1 MKILRV
7 TIWNDFIT
15 EMKCKK
21 ATYVP
26 TLTLRVSAGFVDSGR
41 GQSIARVSATCLHY
55 SLYARKHTLHEI
67 GDIQSGYELP
77 LLLKVLLEFFVV
89 RKNSTAKFSTQLI
102 P

>member
-7 TIWNDFIT
+7 TIWNDFRT

-26 TLTLRVSAGFVDSGR
+26 KLTLRVSAGFVDSGR
-41 GQSIARVSATCLHY
+41 GQSIARVSATCLNY
-55 SLYARKHTLHEI
+55 SLYAHRHTLHENR
-67 GDIQSGYELP
+67 DIQSRYELP
-77 LLLKVLLEFFVV
+77 LLLKVLLKFFVV
-89 RKNSTAKFSTQLI
+89 RKSSTAKLSTQLI

>member
-7 TIWNDFIT
+7 TIWNDFII

-21 ATYVP
+21 ATYVLK
-26 TLTLRVSAGFVDSGR
+26 LTLRVSAGFVDSWR
-41 GQSIARVSATCLHY
+41 GQSIALVSASCLNY
-55 SLYARKHTLHEI
+55 SLYAHRHTLHEI
-67 GDIQSGYELP
+67 GDIKSRYELP

-89 RKNSTAKFSTQLI
+89 RKSSTAKLSIQLI

>member
-7 TIWNDFIT
+7 TIWNDFII

-21 ATYVP
+21 ATYAP
-26 TLTLRVSAGFVDSGR
+26 ALTLRVSAGFVDSGR
-41 GQSIARVSATCLHY
+41 GESIVHVSATCLNY
-55 SLYARKHTLHEI
+55 SLYAHRHTLHKI
-67 GDIQSGYELP
+67 GDIQSRYELP

-89 RKNSTAKFSTQLI
+89 RKSSTAKLSTRLI